1 MHAACIT
8 MQYKYTQ
15 NCILNIELTKN
26 EQKPKKVTTNTILY
40 TASPRPVHL
49 GLYYKHPCEFV
60 KFKYNYILHKKHPK

>member
-26 EQKPKKVTTNTILY
+26 EQKPKKVTTSTILY
-40 TASPRPVHL
+40 TTSPRPVHL
-49 GLYYKHPCEFV
+49 GLYYKHPHEFV
-60 KFKYNYILHKKHPK
+60 KVQIQLFFTQKTS